1 MTQDEI
7 KLILENTN
15 LEDLK
20 KLQEYYREYLK
31 ETNLVN
37 NLKRNLDNFKK
48 DRNDEVNP
56 TKKQIEIKKAIN
68 TLKRLPK
75 KRRYQFEGTL
85 NESQKIEHIE
95 IEKQQLNKD
104 IFENRIYP
112 KMLFKQ
118 LNKDIF
124 ENRIYPKMLFKKSS
138 NGLYNALV
146 FMIISIILY
155 NIGMSVD
162 LIALKIIAVLSSF
175 PAIAN
180 CVSYVCNDTLN
191 SNVKTHISQKKIARL
206 IKKLQADYIIEKENS
221 ENMHLQNQIFLES
234 KEDIFKRMLKT
245 HQNHLEEIIEEI
257 RTIIESDVQEPSLT
271 NEEIIDTQTLIKNS
285 NQKVLKKSL

>member
-1 MTQDEI
+1 MTQDEM

-56 TKKQIEIKKAIN
+56 TKKQIEIKKTIN

-75 KRRYQFEGTL
+75 KRKYQFEGTL

-95 IEKQQLNKD
+95 IEKQ
-104 IFENRIYP
+104 
-112 KMLFKQ
+112 Q

-155 NIGMSVD
+155 NIGMSID
-162 LIALKIIAVLSSF
+162 LITLKIIAVLSSF

-245 HQNHLEEIIEEI
+245 HQYHLEEIIEEI

-271 NEEIIDTQTLIKNS
+271 KEEIIDTQTLIKNS